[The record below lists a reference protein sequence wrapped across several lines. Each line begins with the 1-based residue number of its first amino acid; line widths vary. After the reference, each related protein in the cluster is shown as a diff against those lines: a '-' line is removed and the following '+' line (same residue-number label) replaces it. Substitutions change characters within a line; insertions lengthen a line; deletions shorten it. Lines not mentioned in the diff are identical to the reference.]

1 MLVAEDNLSDFRSYV
16 IRILSGPLMGCEY
29 SLLDGKLLFIVGNNS
44 VMTNNDSFPVLP
56 NDTIYI
62 PLEQGGIN
70 FEITIDNNEP
80 GRGKIQLHEFRET
93 GRHTRYVDFN
103 TPVMVGGLGVAIR
116 ASEQVWSTSVLSY
129 PDTGGGRRRKKLN
142 WGYMVLVL
150 LIMAAVIPTVSSLW
164 NTTQYKT
171 VELNALLGDEQHRFK
186 ILQGRNHQYYIF
198 ARNEQDRIWARQAA
212 VRKGYG
218 DSVEVIDAEAE
229 NKRIAKWFDSYY
241 PTLAYYRLHLDNPEI
256 PRFWVS
262 TQRTELN
269 STLHKDLTESLMML
283 LPYARTVEI
292 VPVNDDIALS
302 QAEEGLKRRNI
313 PFFRKNIGGDLTFM
327 ISGEL
332 NDTDILRA
340 REFIKQYNQ
349 KWGDRY
355 IQFEIEL
362 KADRK
367 QDSSYLYGDYM
378 YEKKSPEVWS
388 FINPQ

>member
-1 MLVAEDNLSDFRSYV
+1 MLVAEDNLSDFQSYV
-16 IRILSGPLMGCEY
+16 FRILNGPLMGCEY
-29 SLLDGKLLFIVGNNS
+29 PLLDGKLLFIVGNNS
-44 VMTNNDSFPVLP
+44 VMTDNDSFPVLP

-70 FEITIDNNEP
+70 FEVTIDNNEP
-80 GRGKIQLHEFRET
+80 GKWRIQLNEFRET
-93 GRHTRYVDFN
+93 GRHTRYIDFN
-103 TPVMVGGLGVAIR
+103 TPVMVGGLGFAIR
-116 ASEQVWSTSVLSY
+116 IREQSWSSSVLSY
-129 PDTGGGRRRKKLN
+129 PNTGTGLRGKKLN

-150 LIMAAVIPTVSSLW
+150 LIVTAVIPAALSLW

-198 ARNEQDRIWARQAA
+198 ARNEQDRIWARQAT
-212 VRKGYG
+212 VREGYG
-218 DSVEVIDAEAE
+218 DSVEVIDAEVE

-262 TQRTELN
+262 SQRTELN
-269 STLHKDLTESLMML
+269 SALHKHLTESLMLL

-292 VPVNDDIALS
+292 VPVNDETALA
-302 QAEEGLKRRNI
+302 QAEEGLKCRNI
-313 PFFRKNIGGDLTFM
+313 PFSRKNNGGDLTFM

-355 IQFEIEL
+355 IQFGIEL
-362 KADRK
+362 EADRK
-367 QDSSYLYGDYM
+367 KDSSYLYGEYM
-378 YEKKSPEVWS
+378 YVKKSPEVWS
-388 FINPQ
+388 FISPQ